1 MDKLRANKKDGDTDG
16 ESQSSHPDYAS
27 SKRSR
32 TVKDS
37 AMSPGGEGSQRDET
51 QGQRSGPTSQR
62 GQSLGPGEEEE
73 SEDEEHSSEDEDNMG
88 NLEQQSHTEMKQEL
102 IDAIK
107 EDLRIQ

>member
-1 MDKLRANKKDGDTDG
+1 MDRARERMEKLKANKREGDTDG

-37 AMSPGGEGSQRDET
+37 AMSPGGEGSQRDDT

-73 SEDEEHSSEDEDNMG
+73 SEEEEDSDENEDNMAD
-88 NLEQQSHTEMKQEL
+88 LDKQSHTEMK
-102 IDAIK
+102 
-107 EDLRIQ
+107 